1 MTQSRSP
8 LDQWCAQHR
17 MPRPQVYKQKLKHV
31 LSEHQSTTC
40 GLKKDAAA
48 ERSLIQNQNAEAE
61 LRLQNEMHDL
71 QADFREKKHHDQ
83 IVISELKLVSLGLRL
98 LHTAAVVPEVSLCLM
113 CWFSTETPD
122 GAHGIGKRLRH
133 QDQR

>member
-1 MTQSRSP
+1 MTESRSQ
-8 LDQWCAQHR
+8 LNQRCTQRR

-48 ERSLIQNQNAEAE
+48 ERSLVQNQNAQAE

-83 IVISELKLVSLGLRL
+83 IVISELKLVSLGLGFLR
-98 LHTAAVVPEVSLCLM
+98 TAAVFFLKS
-113 CWFSTETPD
+113 
-122 GAHGIGKRLRH
+122 HYI
-133 QDQR
+133 

>member
-1 MTQSRSP
+1 
-8 LDQWCAQHR
+8 

-31 LSEHQSTTC
+31 LSEHQSATC
-40 GLKKDAAA
+40 GQKKDAAA
-48 ERSLIQNQNAEAE
+48 ERSLIQNRNAAAE

-83 IVISELKLVSLGLRL
+83 IVISELKLVSLGLRF
-98 LHTAAVVPEVSLCLM
+98 LHTAAVSPEVSLHLM

-122 GAHGIGKRLRH
+122 GAHGTGKRLRH